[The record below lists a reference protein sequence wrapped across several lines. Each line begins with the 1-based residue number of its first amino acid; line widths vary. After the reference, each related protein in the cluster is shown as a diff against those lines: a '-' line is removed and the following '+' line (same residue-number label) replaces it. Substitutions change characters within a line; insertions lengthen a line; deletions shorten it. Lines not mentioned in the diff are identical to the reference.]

1 MKFLQ
6 AHGLLKGFTSE
17 KHKRLKLVMSGQPEN
32 LTLFIRAEFAL
43 RGIDCQVDTIPFN
56 TLHQYLLIPQ
66 ASEVQEVFL
75 LFPWDILPALDWRSG
90 ASEGVAESYKIA
102 QQLDKMADLL
112 QHRNAS
118 FFYIQAPTLPLHT
131 NLADTQSLHKSLLA
145 LMLQLRADI
154 FPATFFSL
162 NSYLHF
168 GAPFASN
175 QCGDLAEKICTVL
188 LPKVSAPKKLLITD
202 LDNVM
207 WAGVIGEDGLQ
218 GIQYAPEAVGY
229 PHFIYQTL
237 LRKLKGEGVLLAAV
251 SKNDPD
257 LARAPFHQPLSV
269 LKEDDFVTILAS
281 YQEKAMQIAAL
292 VEQLN
297 LGLDACVF
305 VDDNPV
311 EIAAVKQHLPSVH
324 CLTFPAKVD
333 ELIDFFAQLD
343 VLFSNPNLTQEDK
356 NRTSLYRTRLAGM
369 APVTSGEVN
378 LENFLRELEM
388 VLQIFDRSA
397 SQQER
402 AIQLINKTN
411 QFNINGIRF
420 TEAEVHRVLEEG
432 GRLLT
437 ASLKDKH
444 GDHGEIVACLLG
456 RDEKIL
462 ALVMSCR
469 VMQRKVEHA
478 FLGWLANNIL
488 GNDHLCLQFL
498 ATDRNT
504 PVQHFLKAEQFQLVD
519 DLMVIERHMFVRQQQ
534 AVMGLFTLN
543 VQH

>member
-1 MKFLQ
+1 
-6 AHGLLKGFTSE
+6 
-17 KHKRLKLVMSGQPEN
+17 
-32 LTLFIRAEFAL
+32 
-43 RGIDCQVDTIPFN
+43 
-56 TLHQYLLIPQ
+56 
-66 ASEVQEVFL
+66 
-75 LFPWDILPALDWRSG
+75 LDWRSG
-90 ASEGVAESYKIA
+90 ASEGVAESNKIA

-112 QHRNAS
+112 QHRDAS
-118 FFYIQAPTLPLHT
+118 FFYIQAPTLPLHA
-131 NLADTQSLHKSLLA
+131 NQADTQSLHKSLLA
-145 LMLQLRADI
+145 LMLQLRADV

-168 GAPFASN
+168 GVPFASN
-175 QCGDLAEKICTVL
+175 QCGDLAEKICAVL

-218 GIQYAPEAVGY
+218 GIQYAPEAAGY

-257 LARAPFHQPLSV
+257 LARAPFHQSLSV

-311 EIAAVKQHLPSVH
+311 EIAAVKQHLPLVH

-333 ELIDFFAQLD
+333 GLIDFFAQLE

-388 VLQIFDRSA
+388 VLQVFDRSA

-444 GDHGEIVACLLG
+444 GDHGEIVAGLLD

-469 VMQRKVEHA
+469 VMQRKVEHV
-478 FLGWLANNIL
+478 FLGWLANNVL
-488 GNDHLCLQFL
+488 GGDHIRLQFV

-504 PVQHFLKAEQFQLVD
+504 PVQHFLKAEEFQLVD

-534 AVMGLFTLN
+534 AVMGLFTLS